1 MLTYTTKFR
10 LLDWTKKVWN
20 LLVHAQPKWHHSTC
34 FVFLLS
40 SLHFRTLF
48 VVKISDGKQG
58 SAEIFLW
65 NWSRH
70 CDVFNQISFF
80 KITDFLFTW
89 RFFNMGFSMI
99 ESHVV
104 DITKIFL
111 RSKILFVSIQRC
123 MQINDVEFKITQQPH
138 IVLLNHHHLKSQVF

>member
-10 LLDWTKKVWN
+10 LLNWTKKVWN
-20 LLVHAQPKWHHSTC
+20 LVVHAQPKWHHSTC

-58 SAEIFLW
+58 FAEIFLW

-70 CDVFNQISFF
+70 YDVFNQISFF

-99 ESHVV
+99 ESYVV
-104 DITKIFL
+104 DLSWEEGRHHQDFSTFKDFVCIHPKIHA
-111 RSKILFVSIQRC
+111 
-123 MQINDVEFKITQQPH
+123 NQQCG
-138 IVLLNHHHLKSQVF
+138 I